1 MLARRTLLLATAA
14 SALSDRAFAD
24 DAHRPLRL
32 WPGNPPG
39 GGGPA
44 GPPREKDGMVS
55 NIASPG
61 LEVFVP
67 TRPNGA
73 AMLIAAGG
81 GFTGISQTGE
91 AYPAA
96 RWLIGQGITAFVLSY
111 RLPQEGW
118 HDPTPAPLQD
128 GQRAVRMIRATA
140 ERYGIDRKRIGV
152 LGFSAGGYVLGLVA
166 ARSDY
171 RSYPPV
177 DAMDEQSARPDFA
190 VLIYPVVTL
199 DKPSDGTATAR
210 KTVGDHA
217 SHEAREAWS
226 VQGYVHADDPPMF
239 IVQASDDTTVDPQN
253 AVLLE
258 AACRRHGVPVEL
270 HRFDTGGHGF
280 GMGRSGT
287 SSVAW
292 PDLCR
297 AWLIR
302 QGVLG

>member
-1 MLARRTLLLATAA
+1 
-14 SALSDRAFAD
+14 
-24 DAHRPLRL
+24 
-32 WPGNPPG
+32 
-39 GGGPA
+39 
-44 GPPREKDGMVS
+44 
-55 NIASPG
+55 
-61 LEVFVP
+61 
-67 TRPNGA
+67 
-73 AMLIAAGG
+73 
-81 GFTGISQTGE
+81 
-91 AYPAA
+91 
-96 RWLIGQGITAFVLSY
+96 
-111 RLPQEGW
+111 
-118 HDPTPAPLQD
+118 LQD
-128 GQRAVRMIRATA
+128 GQRALRMIRAMA
-140 ERYGIDRKRIGV
+140 DQYGIDEKRIGV
-152 LGFSAGGYVLGLVA
+152 LGFSSGGYVLGLVT

-171 RSYPPV
+171 RSYPAV
-177 DAMDEQSARPDFA
+177 DAIDKQSARPNFA

-210 KTVGDHA
+210 KTVGAYA

-239 IVQASDDTTVDPQN
+239 IVQASDDTTVDPKN

-258 AACRRHGVPVEL
+258 AACRRNNVPVEL